1 MLLVKAVTQM
11 LFLRQEVRLVPPVS
25 VMLGIMG
32 RMEGF
37 AWNVVPTITKT
48 VLVRP
53 LAPNAHPTLIHC
65 LLVIPSTTVWRMVD
79 ITALAHPCQHV
90 LLTLILTL
98 NPLNPQTAN
107 ATRDTRD
114 QTGGLVWPVWR
125 VHTKLPWG
133 QLLALPA
140 VETLISH
147 LLAVTVQR
155 TVYVP

>member
-1 MLLVKAVTQM
+1 MIVIHVTQM
-11 LFLRQEVRLVPPVS
+11 PSLRQAVQSAQPVS

-32 RMEGF
+32 RMVAF
-37 AWNVVPTITKT
+37 AANVMPIFTKT
-48 VLVRP
+48 VLVR
-53 LAPNAHPTLIHC
+53 LLVLNAQTTPIHC
-65 LLVIPSTTVWRMVD
+65 LLVIPLMTAWQTLD
-79 ITALAHPCQHV
+79 ITVLAHPCQHV
-90 LLTLILTL
+90 LLTPILTL

-147 LLAVTVQR
+147 LLAVMVQR

>member
-1 MLLVKAVTQM
+1 MLS
-11 LFLRQEVRLVPPVS
+11 LRQGVQLIQPVS

-32 RMEGF
+32 RTEVH
-37 AWNVVPTITKT
+37 AWSVMPTITKT
-48 VLVRP
+48 VLVRLLVLDAQTTP
-53 LAPNAHPTLIHC
+53 IHW
-65 LLVIPSTTVWRMVD
+65 LLVIPSTTAWQTLD

-98 NPLNPQTAN
+98 NPPNPRTAN

-125 VHTKLPWG
+125 VHTKLSRG
-133 QLLALPA
+133 LLLAPPV

>member
-1 MLLVKAVTQM
+1 MLPVQAATQM
-11 LFLRQEVRLVPPVS
+11 LFLRQGVQPIQPVS
-25 VMLGIMG
+25 VMLGILG
-32 RMEGF
+32 RMEVF
-37 AWNVVPTITKT
+37 ARNVVPTITKT

-98 NPLNPQTAN
+98 NPPNPRTAN

-114 QTGGLVWPVWR
+114 QMEGLVWPV
-125 VHTKLPWG
+125 
-133 QLLALPA
+133 
-140 VETLISH
+140 
-147 LLAVTVQR
+147 
-155 TVYVP
+155 